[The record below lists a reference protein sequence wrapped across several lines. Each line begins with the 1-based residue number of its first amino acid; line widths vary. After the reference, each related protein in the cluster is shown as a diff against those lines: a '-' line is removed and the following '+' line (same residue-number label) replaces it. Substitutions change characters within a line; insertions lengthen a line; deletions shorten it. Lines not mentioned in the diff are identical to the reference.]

1 MKLPKFDDHLEKH
14 DQRVKRTDKRK
25 HHQRGF
31 SEDVS
36 DKRATRV
43 NFKSYLRELEEEE
56 VSLAEGFKPL
66 TPSAKQEILADF
78 AAWSGGVT
86 PDEASDEDLRTYA
99 SMTLP
104 ADYDPEEA
112 LEFLRNYAP
121 EK

>member
-1 MKLPKFDDHLEKH
+1 VKLPKFDDHLEKH

-36 DKRATRV
+36 DRRATRV

-56 VSLAEGFKPL
+56 VSLAAAFEPL
-66 TPSAKQEILADF
+66 TPAAKQEILADF
-78 AAWSGGVT
+78 QAWSGGST
-86 PDEASDEDLRTYA
+86 PDECLEEDIRTYT

-112 LEFLRNYAP
+112 LEFLLNYAP